1 MIQRFIHLSFGL
13 HVLLGK
19 CELSPIVG
27 LAENLYLLATPLST
41 SCEDS
46 SLTLVCLILTLRGSV
61 CCVTAPSP
69 VTVPGPHR
77 AALKPDRYR
86 LDPSVGGNG
95 AV

>member
-1 MIQRFIHLSFGL
+1 MIQRKLSSFFGASCSC
-13 HVLLGK
+13 K
-19 CELSPIVG
+19 CELKTFTYVQAHFQPHAR
-27 LAENLYLLATPLST
+27 LRLDHLL
-41 SCEDS
+41 
-46 SLTLVCLILTLRGSV
+46 LILTLRASV